1 MIIFAWIVRVL
12 LLLILLPFLLPLG
25 LIFSTVFLSPLALA
39 MFILAV
45 VLLALGIVLGIAL
58 GVIGN
63 LVDLLI
69 VVGLIGI
76 VWHWPRGIKGRF
88 GDKLRL
94 SYRRMR
100 NTVHRLA
107 RQCTA
112 ADLALCLVVVLIA
125 MVLSLSSGI
134 IHFLFTLVVI
144 LAVIGVVWKW
154 PRNPHLHFFA
164 KLRLALI
171 ALRDEIRGLFH

>member
-125 MVLSLSSGI
+125 MVLSL
-134 IHFLFTLVVI
+134 VVI